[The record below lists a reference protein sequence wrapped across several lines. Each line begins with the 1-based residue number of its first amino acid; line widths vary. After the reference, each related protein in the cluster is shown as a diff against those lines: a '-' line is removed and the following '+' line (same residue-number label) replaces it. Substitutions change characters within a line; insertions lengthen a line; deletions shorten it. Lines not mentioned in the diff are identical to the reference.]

1 MQAYHGSEETKQ
13 FFIERMQSHID
24 ADELITGDGW
34 LGSKGCSVGCLFH
47 KYDHSLGAE
56 LMGTPEWLH
65 RLQDT
70 IHESCSDEFRKTFSI
85 RFLESIPVGKN
96 VDSVKSHLL
105 VFILERNKDRVSAL
119 DIDVDLKKQVIDAID
134 LSIILYT
141 NEWSESAA
149 RSARSAA
156 WEAESAAWEAESAA
170 WSAARSAARSAES
183 AAESAAGSAARSA
196 RSAARSAASA
206 AESAAGS
213 AARSAESAARE
224 NEIDLIGNKL
234 IELLAE

>member
-156 WEAESAAWEAESAA
+156 ESAESAARSAAWEAESAA
-170 WSAARSAARSAES
+170 GSAES
-183 AAESAAGSAARSA
+183 AG
-196 RSAARSAASA
+196 
-206 AESAAGS
+206 
-213 AARSAESAARE
+213 SAARE